1 MTRVASNIA
10 ATLVLLCAAT
20 CALAQNAG
28 SGKSTGQ
35 SRLHI
40 TVQVVPMVIT
50 PAPASKTLEG
60 NAIVS
65 YHMPIKRE
73 HMSVTEELHFVW
85 LVGESGRPE
94 RCWLKTITVVPE

>member
-28 SGKSTGQ
+28 NGGTTGQ

-50 PAPASKTLEG
+50 PAPASRPREG
-60 NAIVS
+60 NAVV
-65 YHMPIKRE
+65 YHLPIKRE